1 MKNIIFVFTLVL
13 SDYAFSLDL
22 EPSKSVL
29 GVPWDSSEEEAM
41 KLLGSP
47 NGYFQATKYK
57 KLVFYGK
64 SVVLIFKRGKLKGFR
79 YYDVC
84 CRALYQMSAS
94 VNSKYS
100 NEPLSINGTLL
111 TGSSFQ
117 TINRSLPYE
126 LGSPDYRA
134 EIATDEVTIKL
145 GFTGTGFPGKAEEF
159 LFGSIEVD
167 YEL

>member
-57 KLVFYGK
+57 SL
-64 SVVLIFKRGKLKGFR
+64 S
-79 YYDVC
+79 
-84 CRALYQMSAS
+84 ST
-94 VNSKYS
+94 VN
-100 NEPLSINGTLL
+100 LWC
-111 TGSSFQ
+111 
-117 TINRSLPYE
+117 
-126 LGSPDYRA
+126 
-134 EIATDEVTIKL
+134 
-145 GFTGTGFPGKAEEF
+145 
-159 LFGSIEVD
+159 
-167 YEL
+167 